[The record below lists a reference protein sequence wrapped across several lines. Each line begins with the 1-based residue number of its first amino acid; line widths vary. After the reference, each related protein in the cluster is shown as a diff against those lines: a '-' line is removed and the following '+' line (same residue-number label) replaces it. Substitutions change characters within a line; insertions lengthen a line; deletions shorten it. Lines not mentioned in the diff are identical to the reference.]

1 MRERRGP
8 SFWLTSLPLVFLL
21 QPLLAWIV
29 SLPLQAVMQEAKAT
43 PLGLLDLAG
52 AALFFLGLALE
63 AVADRQLE
71 RFKAD
76 PENRG
81 RVLDHGLWRYSRHPN
96 YFGESLVWWGFAL
109 IALSTGSIWSL
120 VGPALMT
127 LLLLRVSGVTL
138 LERTIEDRRPG
149 YSVYKR
155 TTSAFVPLPKS
166 WRKVQSE
173 VR

>member
-1 MRERRGP
+1 
-8 SFWLTSLPLVFLL
+8 
-21 QPLLAWIV
+21 
-29 SLPLQAVMQEAKAT
+29 
-43 PLGLLDLAG
+43 
-52 AALFFLGLALE
+52 
-63 AVADRQLE
+63 
-71 RFKAD
+71 
-76 PENRG
+76 
-81 RVLDHGLWRYSRHPN
+81 
-96 YFGESLVWWGFAL
+96 
-109 IALSTGSIWSL
+109 
-120 VGPALMT
+120 LMT